1 MPRPAVASWRGWIR
15 ASSPRDPGKLVLVI
29 VTRPR
34 AQAER
39 TAELLRK
46 AGHRAIIDPVLEIT
60 SLPPPS
66 LPQATLAAVAVTSAN
81 AAHALASVP
90 SHLPVFA
97 VGGATAAA
105 VERTCGR
112 APQVAQ
118 GDGRALGRLIEAT
131 LPATAGE
138 VVHLAGREVRDG
150 LGELLTASGYV
161 YRRITV
167 YEASP
172 TCGMA
177 PEAVQALGEGRVDA
191 VLLYSPRSARL
202 WADKVRALGLA
213 SSLRR
218 VVATCL
224 SPAVAVELQGLGQVA
239 VRVAATPDQAA
250 LLRCLEAPG

>member
-1 MPRPAVASWRGWIR
+1 M
-15 ASSPRDPGKLVLVI
+15 LVI

-34 AQAER
+34 AQSER

-60 SLPPPS
+60 PLPLPP
-66 LPQATLAAVAVTSAN
+66 LPAAKLAALAITSAN
-81 AAHALASVP
+81 AAHALAALP
-90 SHLPVFA
+90 THLPVFA

-131 LPATAGE
+131 LPPTAGE
-138 VVHLAGREVRDG
+138 IVHLAGRHVRDG

-161 YRRITV
+161 YRRLTV

-177 PEAVQALGEGRVDA
+177 PETVEALRRSRVDA
-191 VLLYSPRSARL
+191 VLLYSPRTARL
-202 WADKVRALGLA
+202 WAAKVRSSGLA
-213 SSLRR
+213 RSLGR
-218 VVATCL
+218 VVAVCL
-224 SPAVAVELQGLGQVA
+224 SPAVAAELQGLDLAGI
-239 VRVAATPDQAA
+239 RVAPAPDQAA

>member
-1 MPRPAVASWRGWIR
+1 M
-15 ASSPRDPGKLVLVI
+15 LVI

-34 AQAER
+34 AQSER

-60 SLPPPS
+60 PLSPPP
-66 LPQATLAAVAVTSAN
+66 LPQAKVAALAITSAN
-81 AAHALASVP
+81 AAHALTSLP

-97 VGGATAAA
+97 VGEATAAA

-131 LPATAGE
+131 LPATEGE
-138 VVHLAGREVRDG
+138 IVHLAGREVRDG
-150 LGELLTASGYV
+150 LGELLAAAGYV
-161 YRRITV
+161 YRRLTV

-172 TCGMA
+172 TGGMA
-177 PEAVQALGEGRVDA
+177 PEAVEALRQGRVDA

-202 WADKVRALGLA
+202 WADKVRASGLD
-213 SSLRR
+213 SSLGC
-218 VVATCL
+218 VVSVCL
-224 SPAVAVELQGLGQVA
+224 SPAVAAELQGLDQAA